1 MLLPWFNEQHFKVTD
16 RTKVTLDHSD
26 KSPQTSLSL
35 LRQHSFFQIP
45 HQCIPYSSKN
55 SFSCKEP
62 ALKNSFLSEECN
74 ALEKSAN
81 IHQCISVQIVEC
93 ANAPV
98 QQCNTN
104 MSTASGFG
112 WLFSAFFVC
121 NVQCTMCNALTSWLQ
136 CCCSC
141 SLPLEM
147 LLTGAR

>member
-81 IHQCISVQIVEC
+81 IHQCTNCRMCKCTCATMQHQYVHCIRLWLTVQCIFCVQC
-93 ANAPV
+93 A
-98 QQCNTN
+98 
-104 MSTASGFG
+104 MY
-112 WLFSAFFVC
+112 
-121 NVQCTMCNALTSWLQ
+121 NVQCTYKLTAVLLQ
-136 CCCSC
+136 
-141 SLPLEM
+141 LQ
-147 LLTGAR
+147 LTT